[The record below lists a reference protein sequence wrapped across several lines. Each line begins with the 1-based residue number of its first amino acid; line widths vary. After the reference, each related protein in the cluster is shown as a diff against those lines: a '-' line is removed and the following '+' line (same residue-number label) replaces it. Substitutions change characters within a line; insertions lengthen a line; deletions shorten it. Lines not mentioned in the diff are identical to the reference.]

1 MSKKV
6 NKMVVVL
13 LAVSIIISSQKININ
28 AATKER
34 KHTYIVTM
42 KKNIS
47 TPNVL
52 KDNNADFLTE
62 NGEIVSVE
70 LTDTEAET
78 LEKEIGVFS
87 VEDNIILYGSEK
99 SKGKTFHQTDWNI
112 KMINAETYNK
122 KEPLEK
128 VKVAIIDSGVN
139 YNSSIPIEERIN
151 LLPNEREMSIFVE
164 DFTGHGT
171 SVAGIIAGKSEDGFQ
186 IGVNNNVEL
195 YSIKV
200 LNENNAASLDKI
212 IEAIYTAID
221 LKVDIINMSFGTT
234 NYSEALHT
242 AIKSADDAG
251 ILLVAAAGNRGNI
264 DNIVEYP
271 ANFSEVISVGATDY
285 KGNISKMSS
294 TNGKVDIYAP
304 GELICSTAMFNGSII
319 VSGTSVAVPHIVGVA
334 SALWGRDKSKSKQ
347 FIKNLLIVSANK
359 NTPQGIGIVDLEYA
373 MDIYNDYFTHYKEGE
388 AEENGFYNNYLLETP
403 TKVDYVE
410 GSWSKDNHA
419 NAIEKCQALTDCRNV
434 KYTDK
439 AIKLIVAG
447 IRMVDADTT
456 NFAFNKNTSNEHCW
470 WHAGTMQTVTFGTFV
485 PNYFATIHLVE
496 KVMNTKECVIDNV
509 TRTTGMSNYVFT
521 EAKKNLKNAP
531 IKSKIEEL
539 GYTANMANY
548 RLVYWGILL
557 HVVTD
562 MYAHRPYVKHTDGN
576 YYYIGNVNINM
587 NTDKITD
594 IPERY
599 NSACAVVKNIM
610 TQCIDSKTP
619 YQSEFITLKQFAL
632 SSTYYTGNFKLQ
644 NFYEFSIEDGWSGL
658 ATTNELNI
666 IKNNSIKQSYLPSTL
681 L

>member
-221 LKVDIINMSFGTT
+221 LKVDIINMSF
-234 NYSEALHT
+234 
-242 AIKSADDAG
+242 SAQI
-251 ILLVAAAGNRGNI
+251 ILRHYIQLLNRLMMQAFYLLQLQE
-264 DNIVEYP
+264 IVE
-271 ANFSEVISVGATDY
+271 IS
-285 KGNISKMSS
+285 
-294 TNGKVDIYAP
+294 
-304 GELICSTAMFNGSII
+304 
-319 VSGTSVAVPHIVGVA
+319 
-334 SALWGRDKSKSKQ
+334 
-347 FIKNLLIVSANK
+347 
-359 NTPQGIGIVDLEYA
+359 
-373 MDIYNDYFTHYKEGE
+373 
-388 AEENGFYNNYLLETP
+388 
-403 TKVDYVE
+403 
-410 GSWSKDNHA
+410 
-419 NAIEKCQALTDCRNV
+419 
-434 KYTDK
+434 
-439 AIKLIVAG
+439 
-447 IRMVDADTT
+447 
-456 NFAFNKNTSNEHCW
+456 
-470 WHAGTMQTVTFGTFV
+470 
-485 PNYFATIHLVE
+485 
-496 KVMNTKECVIDNV
+496 
-509 TRTTGMSNYVFT
+509 
-521 EAKKNLKNAP
+521 
-531 IKSKIEEL
+531 
-539 GYTANMANY
+539 
-548 RLVYWGILL
+548 
-557 HVVTD
+557 
-562 MYAHRPYVKHTDGN
+562 
-576 YYYIGNVNINM
+576 
-587 NTDKITD
+587 
-594 IPERY
+594 
-599 NSACAVVKNIM
+599 
-610 TQCIDSKTP
+610 
-619 YQSEFITLKQFAL
+619 ITL
-632 SSTYYTGNFKLQ
+632 
-644 NFYEFSIEDGWSGL
+644 
-658 ATTNELNI
+658 
-666 IKNNSIKQSYLPSTL
+666 
-681 L
+681 